1 MIKNVLVDN
10 DGWWYLMVEE
20 EVAFVKVQP
29 RKAGSFMVTIPVEA
43 VRRLEIKRED
53 RLKVLVDK
61 EKRRIIYQL

>member
-1 MIKNVLVDN
+1 
-10 DGWWYLMVEE
+10 MVEK

-29 RKAGSFMVTIPVEA
+29 RKAGGFMVTIPREA

-61 EKRRIIYQL
+61 EKRCIIYQLSSAREEKKEA

>member
-1 MIKNVLVDN
+1 
-10 DGWWYLMVEE
+10 MVEE
-20 EVAFVKVQP
+20 EVSFVKVQP
-29 RKAGSFMVTIPVEA
+29 RKAGSFMITIPKEA

>member
-1 MIKNVLVDN
+1 
-10 DGWWYLMVEE
+10 MVEE

-43 VRRLEIKRED
+43 VRMLELKGED